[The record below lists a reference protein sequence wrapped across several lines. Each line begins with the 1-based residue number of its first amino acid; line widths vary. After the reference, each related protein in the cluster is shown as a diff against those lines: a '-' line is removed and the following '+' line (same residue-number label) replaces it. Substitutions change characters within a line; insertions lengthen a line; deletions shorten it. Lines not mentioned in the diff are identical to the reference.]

1 MEEVTL
7 AEIPEQIARERIC
20 KFGRKLLDKGLTK
33 GTGGNISYRL
43 SEDEMLITPSGL
55 PYPELGPGDICKV
68 NYRGEELEC
77 EGNTPSSETPMH
89 SHVYRKKERVK
100 AIMHTHSP
108 YASTLA
114 TAGKSIPPIY
124 YQIAFVGDKVPVAR
138 YRTYGTLELGKSAVE
153 ALGDGNGVLLER
165 HGVLAV
171 ERDLESVFEVASI
184 IEELARI
191 YYQTL
196 AANITP
202 SDLGEDEIDRL
213 KKRFQNYGQKEK
225 SRD

>member
-43 SEDEMLITPSGL
+43 SEGEMLITPTGL

-68 NYRGEELEC
+68 NYRGGESEC

-89 SHVYRKKERVK
+89 SHVYREKERVK

-124 YQIAFVGDKVPVAR
+124 YQVAFVGDEVPVAR
-138 YRTYGTLELGKSAVE
+138 YQTYGTLELGKSAVR
-153 ALGDGNGVLLER
+153 ALGEGNGVLLER

-202 SDLGEDEIDRL
+202 PELSEKEVERL
-213 KKRFQNYGQKEK
+213 KRRFHDYGQKEET
-225 SRD
+225 SD